1 MKMKNQ
7 IKYSFKTL
15 ESNYRDIK
23 FDPDIWE
30 AIKKDINFQ
39 LETFHEGITDGYQH
53 TWVLHTKYYIRTYTQ
68 HYIGVIIITQYDC
81 NKVF

>member
-23 FDPDIWE
+23 FDPDIWD
-30 AIKKDINFQ
+30 AIKKDIKFQ
-39 LETFHEGITDGYQH
+39 LETFHEGITNGEE
-53 TWVLHTKYYIRTYTQ
+53 LTQ
-68 HYIGVIIITQYDC
+68 AVEEIIFGNY
-81 NKVF
+81 

>member
-30 AIKKDINFQ
+30 AIKKDIKFQ
-39 LETFHEGITDGYQH
+39 LETFHEGITDGEELAQA
-53 TWVLHTKYYIRTYTQ
+53 VEK
-68 HYIGVIIITQYDC
+68 IIFGNY
-81 NKVF
+81 